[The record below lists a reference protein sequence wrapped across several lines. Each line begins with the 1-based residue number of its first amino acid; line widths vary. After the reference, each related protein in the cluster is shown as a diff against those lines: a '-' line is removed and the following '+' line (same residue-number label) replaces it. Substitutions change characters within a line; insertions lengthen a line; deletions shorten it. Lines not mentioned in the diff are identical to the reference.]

1 MGINSMSNKVIFR
14 ASFIALLIYHKKYK
28 MVANFINRIGKEN
41 INEIK
46 SILDSS
52 IISPEYQNNSIPL
65 NMLLNFVNDKDIYE
79 NTKFKS
85 RLING
90 IYCGLS
96 FICIAGI
103 VYLFPVKNVENLSK
117 LANIL
122 MPVITAVGL
131 GGLFTQLPSLLRNS
145 NPYLFLDK
153 EISDFSKHILPSESG
168 QMTIYRDLLN
178 NLNKILDKE
187 EGTPSVQNWL
197 LDNSFE
203 KKAQDLKVMEEHMQR
218 ARGLLDNTARGLKHG
233 TIKQSWKIIEKDFK
247 FFSTLSG
254 YVLVK
259 RSSQKD
265 RSKHKP
271 ELLYNVLHSLKNV
284 YIADYYKEL
293 ELAPVKAFYEVML
306 KRMVEE
312 CEQRNLYT
320 ELFKIAFESYSS
332 ENIYLFSIFQEITSK
347 KGLTIEIIFQRMKEK
362 HLETSIKILGYLLN
376 KVDVFLQKVKTNK
389 DEQADELEV
398 RINILKASIP
408 EAITNRAIELWN
420 EEIV

>member
-1 MGINSMSNKVIFR
+1 MEINSMSSKVIFR
-14 ASFIALLIYHKKYK
+14 AYFIALLIYNKKYK

-52 IISPEYQNNSIPL
+52 IISPEYQNNAMPL
-65 NMLLNFVNDKDIYE
+65 NMLLKFVNDKEVYE
-79 NTKFKS
+79 NTKFKT
-85 RLING
+85 RLNNG
-90 IYCGLS
+90 IYFGLS
-96 FICIAGI
+96 FLCIAGT
-103 VYLFPVKNVENLSK
+103 VYLFPIKNIENLSK
-117 LANIL
+117 LSNYL
-122 MPVITAVGL
+122 MPIITTLGL
-131 GGLFTQLPSLLRNS
+131 GSLFTQLPSLLRGA
-145 NPYLFLDK
+145 NPYLFLNK
-153 EISDFSKHILPSESG
+153 EINNLSKYIIPAEAG

-187 EGTPSVQNWL
+187 EGVPSVQNWL

-203 KKAQDLKVMEEHMQR
+203 KKSQDLKLMEEHMQR
-218 ARGLLDNTARGLKHG
+218 ARGLLENTARVLKHG
-233 TIKQSWKIIEKDFK
+233 TIKQSFKVIEKDFK

-271 ELLYNVLHSLKNV
+271 ELFYNVLHALKNV
-284 YIADYYKEL
+284 YLAYHYKEL
-293 ELAPVKAFYEVML
+293 ELGAIKAFYEVML

-320 ELFKIAFESYSS
+320 ELFQIAFESYSS
-332 ENIYLFSIFQEITSK
+332 ENVYLFSIFQEITSK

-376 KVDVFLQKVKTNK
+376 KVESFLKKMKSNN
-389 DEQADELEV
+389 DEQVEELEV

-408 EAITNRAIELWN
+408 EAITNKAIELWN

>member
-1 MGINSMSNKVIFR
+1 MEINSMSKKVIFR
-14 ASFIALLIYHKKYK
+14 AYFIALLIYNKKYK

-52 IISPEYQNNSIPL
+52 IISPEYQNNAMPL
-65 NMLLNFVNDKDIYE
+65 NMLLKFVNDKEIYE
-79 NTKFKS
+79 NTKFNS

-90 IYCGLS
+90 IYFGLS
-96 FICIAGI
+96 FICISGVI
-103 VYLFPVKNVENLSK
+103 YLFPVKNIENLSK
-117 LANIL
+117 LSNFL
-122 MPVITAVGL
+122 MPIITTLGL
-131 GGLFTQLPSLLRNS
+131 GGLFTQLPSLIRKT
-145 NPYLFLDK
+145 NPYLFLNK
-153 EISDFSKHILPSESG
+153 EINNFSKYIIPAEVG

-187 EGTPSVQNWL
+187 EGVPSIQNWL

-203 KKAQDLKVMEEHMQR
+203 KKAQDLKLMEEHMQR
-218 ARGLLDNTARGLKHG
+218 ARGLLDNTSRVLKHG

-247 FFSTLSG
+247 FFSTLTG

-271 ELLYNVLHSLKNV
+271 ELFYNVLHALKNV

-320 ELFKIAFESYSS
+320 ELFQIAFESYSS

-376 KVDVFLQKVKTNK
+376 KVDGFLNKMKTNK
-389 DEQADELEV
+389 DENVEELEV

-408 EAITNRAIELWN
+408 EAITNKAIELWN